1 MVFNLLPFWN
11 GKIFSQIILMACEK
25 FSLVNMNYDF
35 FFNKLV
41 QNVIF
46 IELQQFNWNA
56 LEQKQ
61 AKVFSTNA

>member
-1 MVFNLLPFWN
+1 M
-11 GKIFSQIILMACEK
+11 
-25 FSLVNMNYDF
+25 
-35 FFNKLV
+35 

-61 AKVFSTNA
+61 AKVFFHERLMQLLAYIVHPHEYEFIQTDLEKKEVKCAQNLLN